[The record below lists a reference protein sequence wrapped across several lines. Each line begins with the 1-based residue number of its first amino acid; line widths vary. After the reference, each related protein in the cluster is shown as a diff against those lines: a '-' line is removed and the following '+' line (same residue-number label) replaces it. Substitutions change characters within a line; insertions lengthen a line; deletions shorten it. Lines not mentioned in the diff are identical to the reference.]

1 MVHLTEHPHL
11 CHTLPLELLITVKPP
26 APRERHDCP
35 LVHPKPKL
43 AGPLSVAQRAE
54 EGPDIFG

>member
-26 APRERHDCP
+26 APRERHD
-35 LVHPKPKL
+35 
-43 AGPLSVAQRAE
+43 LSLSRFLS
-54 EGPDIFG
+54 GMMRL

>member
-11 CHTLPLELLITVKPP
+11 GHTLPLELLITVKPP

-35 LVHPKPKL
+35 LVHPKPKP
-43 AGPLSVAQRAE
+43 AGPLSVA
-54 EGPDIFG
+54 